1 MSFLTYAENVITNA
15 AGAIAIP
22 AEICNGYHKAVWVQ
36 GRDAGLKRARQAVRH
51 NTGEAMPHLKA
62 APKTLRKE
70 LGQTVADFWLAGHE
84 AAVDYVEM
92 KINVFIFEA
101 TGGQVLAARF
111 NGK

>member
-1 MSFLTYAENVITNA
+1 MSFLTFAENVIANA

-22 AEICNGYHKAVWVQ
+22 AEICSGYHKAVWVQ

-51 NTGEAMPHLKA
+51 NTGEAMPHLKV
-62 APKTLRKE
+62 APKAIRKE

-101 TGGQVLAARF
+101 TGGQALVARF
-111 NGK
+111 NK